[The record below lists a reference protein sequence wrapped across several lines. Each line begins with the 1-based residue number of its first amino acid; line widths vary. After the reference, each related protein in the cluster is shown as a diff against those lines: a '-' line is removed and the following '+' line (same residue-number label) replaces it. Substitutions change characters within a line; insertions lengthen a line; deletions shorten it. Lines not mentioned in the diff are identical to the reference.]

1 MAQVGQH
8 NPKEFPMAK
17 KSSTSAPDSKK
28 KSRSAAERS
37 TKKPMPDQEVETASP
52 PRIVVEDDRS
62 GMTKETFKRAFL
74 DNLLCL
80 QGRTLHRST
89 LLDKFRALAFTVR
102 DRLVHRW
109 ANTQQTY
116 HANKVKRVYYLSAEF
131 LMGRLLSSNLMNLGV
146 VEVAREAL
154 DELGVSL
161 DELLACESDAGLGNG
176 GLGRLAACF
185 LDSMATLSLPGMGY
199 GIRYEYGIFE
209 QKIDKGYQVEHPDP
223 WLRNGNPWEIVRPE
237 YTLTVR
243 MGGRCEAYMDKDQRL
258 RIRWVDTHDVLGVAH
273 DTPIAGFSN
282 NTVNN
287 LRLWQSPATKEFD
300 FQEFDQ
306 GDYEKAVQKK
316 TESENISKCLYP
328 NDNSMQG
335 KELRLKQQYFFVSCS
350 IQDIVR
356 RHLQDRGT
364 LSNFSDY
371 VSIQLND
378 THPTLA
384 IPELLRIFLDEH
396 RLEWKDA
403 WEQVVR
409 TFAYTNHTLLPEALE
424 KWPISFLERLLPRH
438 LELIYEIN
446 SRFLDE
452 VRRRYPNDLERLR
465 NMSLI
470 EENPRM
476 VRMAHLAVVGSYSV
490 NGVAALHTELLRT
503 RVLTDFANMWPE
515 RFNNKTNG
523 VTPRRW
529 LQLCNPGLKKLLVDV
544 LGEDWQYDLQLL
556 KGLEKYV
563 EDPVFRSRF
572 REVKRESKAR
582 LAEYIFKHNGIEVDL
597 DSIFDIQ
604 VKRFHEYKRQHL
616 NALHIVHLYNQ
627 IKRNPNTKI
636 VPRTFI
642 FSGKAAPGYFL
653 AKRIIK
659 LINAIAEVVNNDPQV
674 AGRIKVV
681 FLENYSVSL
690 AELLIPAADV
700 SEQISTAGYE
710 ASGTGNMKFALN
722 GAVTLGTLDGAN
734 VEIRQLVGAE
744 NFFLFGL
751 TAEEVVERRAR
762 GYNPFL
768 YYEHNVGLRE
778 VVDKIAQNHFTP
790 KEKGIFHPVLNELL
804 SSDRFM
810 VMADFSAYAEAQRK
824 VSEAFLD
831 RENWTR
837 MAIRNTAR
845 TGHFSS
851 DRTIRQYAEE
861 IWETSSVPIQLAPKG
876 PHF

>member
-1 MAQVGQH
+1 
-8 NPKEFPMAK
+8 MAK
-17 KSSTSAPDSKK
+17 KPVGGAQETKK
-28 KSRSAAERS
+28 KSRATAAAKPE
-37 TKKPMPDQEVETASP
+37 KKVTAKPPTQEVKPADASSA
-52 PRIVVEDDRS
+52 RVVVEDDRS
-62 GMTKETFKRAFL
+62 GMSKEAWERAFL

-80 QGRTLHRST
+80 QGRPLNRATPN
-89 LLDKFRALAFTVR
+89 DMFRALAFTIR
-102 DRLVHRW
+102 DRLVQRW
-109 ANTQQTY
+109 AATQQAY
-116 HANKVKRVYYLSAEF
+116 HTNKVKRVYYLSAEF
-131 LMGRLLSSNLMNLGV
+131 LMGRLLGNNLMNLGV
-146 VEVAREAL
+146 YEVAQEAL
-154 DELGVSL
+154 AELGV
-161 DELLACESDAGLGNG
+161 DMGQLLEREADAGLGNG

-185 LDSMATLSLPGMGY
+185 LDSMATLSIPGMGY

-209 QKIDKGYQVEHPDP
+209 QRIEKGYQVEQPDP

-243 MGGRCEAYMDKDQRL
+243 MGGRCEAFMDKDQRY
-258 RIRWVDTHDVLGVAH
+258 RIRWVDTQDVLGVPH
-273 DTPIAGFSN
+273 DTPIAGFAN

-287 LRLWQSPATKEFD
+287 LRLWQCRATKEFD

-306 GDYEKAVQKK
+306 GDYEKSVQKK

-356 RHLQDRGT
+356 RHLQDHGT
-364 LSNFSDY
+364 LTNFAQY

-384 IPELLRIFLDEH
+384 IPELLRILLDEH

-403 WEQVVR
+403 WAQVVG

-438 LELIYEIN
+438 LELVYEIN
-446 SRFLDE
+446 ARFLDE
-452 VRRRYPNDLERLR
+452 VRARYPNDLERLR

-503 RVLTDFANMWPE
+503 RVLTDFANFWPQ

-529 LQLCNPGLKKLLVDV
+529 VQQCNPGLTALLNETIGD
-544 LGEDWQYDLQLL
+544 GWHFDLEQLQ
-556 KGLEKYV
+556 GLEKYV

-572 REVKRESKAR
+572 REIKRQNKAR
-582 LAEYIFKHNGIEVDL
+582 LAEHIFHTCGVEVEL
-597 DSIFDIQ
+597 DSVFDIQ

-627 IKRNPNTKI
+627 LKRNPKSKI

-642 FSGKAAPGYFL
+642 FAGKAAPGYFL

-659 LINAIAEVVNNDPQV
+659 LINSIADVVNNDADV
-674 AGRIKVV
+674 AGRLKVV

-690 AELLIPAADV
+690 AEMLIPAADV

-722 GAVTLGTLDGAN
+722 GAITLGTLDGAN

-778 VVDKIAQNHFTP
+778 VIDRVAQNGFTP
-790 KEKGIFHPVLNELL
+790 KEKGIFHPILNELL

-837 MAIRNTAR
+837 MSIRNTAR
-845 TGHFSS
+845 SGHFSS

-861 IWETSSVPIQLAPKG
+861 IWESSSVPITMPASGQ
-876 PHF
+876 FY

>member
-1 MAQVGQH
+1 
-8 NPKEFPMAK
+8 MAK
-17 KSSTSAPDSKK
+17 KSPEPEQVSKKKARPAETSPKAEK
-28 KSRSAAERS
+28 KSRSAPSRES
-37 TKKPMPDQEVETASP
+37 T
-52 PRIVVEDDRS
+52 RIVVEDDRS
-62 GMTKETFKRAFL
+62 GMSKETFARGFL

-80 QGRTLHRST
+80 QGRTLNRST
-89 LLDKFRALAFTVR
+89 PLDQYRALAQTVR

-109 ANTQQTY
+109 SKTQQTY
-116 HANKVKRVYYLSAEF
+116 HQNKVKRVYYLSAEF
-131 LMGRLLSSNLMNLGV
+131 LMGRLLSSNLMNLGLY
-146 VEVAREAL
+146 EVAEEAL
-154 DELGVSL
+154 GELGL
-161 DELLACESDAGLGNG
+161 DLGQLLELEHDAGLGNG

-185 LDSMATLSLPGMGY
+185 LDSMATLSIPGMGY

-209 QKIDKGYQVEHPDP
+209 QKIENGYQVEHPDP
-223 WLRNGNPWEIVRPE
+223 WLRNGNPWEIRRNE

-243 MGGRCEAYMDKDQRL
+243 FGGRCEAFLDKDQRY
-258 RIRWVDTHDVLGVAH
+258 RIRWTDTQDVLGVAH

-287 LRLWQSPATKEFD
+287 LRLWQCQATHDFD

-316 TESENISKCLYP
+316 TDSENISKVLYP

-356 RHLQDRGT
+356 RHLQDHGT
-364 LSNFSDY
+364 LANLSDY

-384 IPELLRIFLDEH
+384 IPELLRILLDEY
-396 RLEWKDA
+396 RMDWAVA

-424 KWPISFLERLLPRH
+424 KWPVSFLERLLPRH
-438 LELIYEIN
+438 LELVYEIN

-452 VRRRYPNDLERLR
+452 VRKRHPNDLERLR

-490 NGVAALHTELLRT
+490 NGVAALHTELLRS
-503 RVLTDFANMWPE
+503 RVLKDFALFWPE

-529 LQLCNPGLKKLLVDV
+529 LQQCNPGLTQLLEEAIGD
-544 LGEDWQYDLQLL
+544 GWQYDLDQLR
-556 KGLEKYV
+556 KLEPLV
-563 EDPVFRSRF
+563 EDSRF
-572 REVKRESKAR
+572 RQRFRQVKRENKAR
-582 LAEYIFKHNGIEVDL
+582 LADFIFQRNGIEVDL

-627 IKRNPNTKI
+627 LKRNPKARV

-653 AKRIIK
+653 AKRTIK
-659 LINAIAEVVNNDPQV
+659 LINAIAEVVNHDTDV

-734 VEIRQLVGAE
+734 VEIRQLVGPE

-778 VVDKIAQNHFTP
+778 VIDRLAQDHFTP
-790 KEKGIFHPVLNELL
+790 KEKGIFHPILNELL

-810 VMADFSAYAEAQRK
+810 VMADFSAYADAQRR

-831 RENWTR
+831 RESWTKIT
-837 MAIRNTAR
+837 IRNTAR

-861 IWETSSVPIQLAPKG
+861 IWETSSIPIDLDPGG
-876 PHF
+876 PLY

>member
-1 MAQVGQH
+1 MS
-8 NPKEFPMAK
+8 KESF
-17 KSSTSAPDSKK
+17 
-28 KSRSAAERS
+28 E
-37 TKKPMPDQEVETASP
+37 
-52 PRIVVEDDRS
+52 
-62 GMTKETFKRAFL
+62 RAFL

-80 QGRTLHRST
+80 QGRTLNRAT
-89 LLDKFRALAFTVR
+89 PLDLYRALAFTVR

-109 ANTQQTY
+109 ARTQQTY
-116 HANKVKRVYYLSAEF
+116 HAGKVKRVYYLSAEF

-146 VEVAREAL
+146 MDVAREAL
-154 DELGVSL
+154 GDLGVDL
-161 DELLACESDAGLGNG
+161 DQLLERENDAGLGNG

-209 QKIDKGYQVEHPDP
+209 QRIEKGYQVEQPDP
-223 WLRNGNPWEIVRPE
+223 WLSNGNPWEIVRPE

-243 MGGRCEAYMDKDQRL
+243 MGGRCEAYMDKDQRY
-258 RIRWVDTHDVLGVAH
+258 RIRWVDTHDVLGLPH
-273 DTPIAGFSN
+273 DTPIAGFAN

-287 LRLWQSPATKEFD
+287 LRLWHSRATKEFD

-356 RHLQDRGT
+356 RHVQDHGT
-364 LSNFSDY
+364 LTNFSDY

-384 IPELLRIFLDEH
+384 IPELLRLLLDEH

-403 WEQVVR
+403 WEQVVG

-446 SRFLDE
+446 TRFLDE

-503 RVLTDFANMWPE
+503 RVLTDFALFWPE

-529 LQLCNPGLKKLLVDV
+529 LQLCNPGLKALLNET
-544 LGEDWQYDLQLL
+544 LGDSWQYDLEQL

-563 EDPVFRSRF
+563 EDGAFRARF
-572 REVKRESKAR
+572 REVKRQNKAR
-582 LAEYIFKHNGIEVDL
+582 LAEQIFHHNGIEVDL
-597 DSIFDIQ
+597 ESIFDIQ

-627 IKRNPNTKI
+627 LKRNPGSKI

-642 FSGKAAPGYFL
+642 FSGKAAPGYFI

-659 LINAIAEVVNNDPQV
+659 LINSIAEVVNNDPDV

-722 GAVTLGTLDGAN
+722 GAITLGTLDGAN

-778 VVDKIAQNHFTP
+778 VVDRVAQNGFTP
-790 KEKGIFHPVLNELL
+790 KEKGIFHPILNELL

-824 VSEAFLD
+824 VSEAFLNKD
-831 RENWTR
+831 NWTK

-845 TGHFSS
+845 SGHFSS

-861 IWETSSVPIQLAPKG
+861 IWETSSVPINLTPDG
-876 PHF
+876 PYF

>member
-1 MAQVGQH
+1 
-8 NPKEFPMAK
+8 MAK
-17 KSSTSAPDSKK
+17 KSTPAETEIQKKPKTEK
-28 KSRSAAERS
+28 KSKPVKAES
-37 TKKPMPDQEVETASP
+37 TAPK
-52 PRIVVEDDRS
+52 ILVEDDRS
-62 GMTKETFKRAFL
+62 GMSKESFKRAML

-80 QGRTLHRST
+80 QGRTLNRAT
-89 LLDKFRALAFTVR
+89 PVDLFRALAFTIR

-109 ANTQQTY
+109 SQTQGTY
-116 HANKVKRVYYLSAEF
+116 HAKKVKRVYYLSAEF
-131 LMGRLLSSNLMNLGV
+131 LMGRLLTNNLMNLGV
-146 VEVAREAL
+146 YEVAKEALNDLGVDLEQLLEREA
-154 DELGVSL
+154 
-161 DELLACESDAGLGNG
+161 DAGLGNG

-185 LDSMATLSLPGMGY
+185 LDSMATLALPGQGY

-209 QKIDKGYQVEHPDP
+209 QRIEKGYQVEHPDP

-243 MGGRCEAYMDKDQRL
+243 FGGRCEAFMDKDSRY
-258 RIRWVDTHDVLGVAH
+258 RIRWVDTQDVLGVAH
-273 DTPIAGFSN
+273 DTPIAGFAN

-287 LRLWQSPATKEFD
+287 LRLWQCRATHDFD

-316 TESENISKCLYP
+316 TESENISKVLYP

-356 RHLQDRGT
+356 RHLQDHGT
-364 LSNFSDY
+364 LKNFSDH

-384 IPELLRIFLDEH
+384 VPELLRIFLDEH
-396 RLEWKDA
+396 RIEYADA

-446 SRFLDE
+446 ARFLDE

-503 RVLTDFANMWPE
+503 RVLKDFANFWPE

-529 LQLCNPGLKKLLVDV
+529 MQQCNPGLTELLDQT
-544 LGEDWQYDLQLL
+544 LGDGWHYDLEQLQ
-556 KGLEKYV
+556 KLESVV
-563 EDPVFRSRF
+563 EDGVFRSRF
-572 REVKRESKAR
+572 REVKRQNKAR
-582 LAEYIFKHNGIEVDL
+582 LAEFIFQQNGLEVNL

-616 NALHIVHLYNQ
+616 NALHIIHLYNQ
-627 IKRNPNTKI
+627 LKRNPGAKI

-642 FSGKAAPGYFL
+642 FAGKAAPGYFL

-659 LINAIAEVVNNDPQV
+659 MINAIADKVNNDPDV
-674 AGRIKVV
+674 AGRLKVV

-690 AELLIPAADV
+690 AEILVPAADV

-722 GAVTLGTLDGAN
+722 GAITLGTLDGAN
-734 VEIRQLVGAE
+734 VEIRQLVGPE

-778 VVDKIAQNHFTP
+778 VIDRLAQDHFTP
-790 KEKGIFHPVLNELL
+790 SEKGIFHPILNELL

-810 VMADFSAYAEAQRK
+810 VMADFSAYAEAQRR
-824 VSEAFLD
+824 VSEAYLERD
-831 RENWTR
+831 NWTR

-845 TGHFSS
+845 SGFFSS

-861 IWETSSVPIQLAPKG
+861 IWETSSVPIELNPNG
-876 PHF
+876 HHL

>member
-1 MAQVGQH
+1 MS
-8 NPKEFPMAK
+8 KEAW
-17 KSSTSAPDSKK
+17 
-28 KSRSAAERS
+28 E
-37 TKKPMPDQEVETASP
+37 
-52 PRIVVEDDRS
+52 
-62 GMTKETFKRAFL
+62 RAFL

-80 QGRTLHRST
+80 QGRPLNRATP
-89 LLDKFRALAFTVR
+89 LDMYRALAFTIR
-102 DRLVHRW
+102 DRLVQRW
-109 ANTQQTY
+109 AATQQAY
-116 HANKVKRVYYLSAEF
+116 HTKKVKRVYYLSAEF
-131 LMGRLLSSNLMNLGV
+131 LMGRLLGNNLMNLGV
-146 VEVAREAL
+146 YEVAQEAL
-154 DELGVSL
+154 AELGV
-161 DELLACESDAGLGNG
+161 DMGQLLEREADAGLGNG

-185 LDSMATLSLPGMGY
+185 LDSMATLSIPGQGY

-209 QKIDKGYQVEHPDP
+209 QRIEKGYQVEQPDA

-243 MGGRCEAYMDKDQRL
+243 MGGRCEAFMDKDQRY
-258 RIRWVDTHDVLGVAH
+258 RIRWVDTQDVLGVPH
-273 DTPIAGFSN
+273 DTPIAGFAN

-287 LRLWQSPATKEFD
+287 LRLWHCRATKEFD

-306 GDYEKAVQKK
+306 GDYEKSVQKK

-356 RHLQDRGT
+356 RHLQDHGT
-364 LSNFSDY
+364 LTNFAQS

-384 IPELLRIFLDEH
+384 IPELLRILLDEH

-403 WEQVVR
+403 WTQVVG

-446 SRFLDE
+446 ARFLDE
-452 VRRRYPNDLERLR
+452 VRARFPNDLERLR

-503 RVLTDFANMWPE
+503 RVLTDFANFWPQ

-529 LQLCNPGLKKLLVDV
+529 LQQCNPGLRTLLNETIGDS
-544 LGEDWQYDLQLL
+544 WQYDLEQLQ
-556 KGLEKYV
+556 GLEKFV
-563 EDPVFRSRF
+563 EDPAFRGRF
-572 REVKRESKAR
+572 REVKRQNKAR
-582 LAEYIFKHNGIEVDL
+582 LAEHIFHTSGIEVNL
-597 DSIFDIQ
+597 DSVFDIQ

-627 IKRNPNTKI
+627 LKRNPKSKI

-642 FSGKAAPGYFL
+642 FAGKAAPGYFL

-659 LINAIAEVVNNDPQV
+659 LITSIAEVVNNDADV
-674 AGRIKVV
+674 AGRIKVI

-722 GAVTLGTLDGAN
+722 GAITLGTLDGAN
-734 VEIRQLVGAE
+734 VEIRQLVGPE

-751 TAEEVVERRAR
+751 TVEEVVERRAR

-778 VVDKIAQNHFTP
+778 VIDRVAQNGFTP
-790 KEKGIFHPVLNELL
+790 KEKGIFHPILNELL
-804 SSDRFM
+804 SADRFM

-831 RENWTR
+831 QENWTR

-845 TGHFSS
+845 SGHFSS

-861 IWETSSVPIQLAPKG
+861 IWESSSVPIEMSASGQ
-876 PHF
+876 FY

>member
-1 MAQVGQH
+1 M
-8 NPKEFPMAK
+8 
-17 KSSTSAPDSKK
+17 
-28 KSRSAAERS
+28 
-37 TKKPMPDQEVETASP
+37 
-52 PRIVVEDDRS
+52 VVEDDRS
-62 GMTKETFKRAFL
+62 GMSKDSWKRAFL

-80 QGRTLHRST
+80 QGRPLNRATP
-89 LLDKFRALAFTVR
+89 LDLFRALAFTIR
-102 DRLVHRW
+102 DRLVQRW
-109 ANTQQTY
+109 AATQQTY
-116 HANKVKRVYYLSAEF
+116 HTKKVKRVYYLSAEF
-131 LMGRLLSSNLMNLGV
+131 LMGRLLSNNLMNLGV
-146 VEVAREAL
+146 YDVAQEAL
-154 DELGVSL
+154 AELGV
-161 DELLACESDAGLGNG
+161 DMGQLLEREADAGLGNG

-185 LDSMATLSLPGMGY
+185 LDSMATLSIAGQGY

-209 QKIDKGYQVEHPDP
+209 QRIEKGYQVEQPDP
-223 WLRNGNPWEIVRPE
+223 WLRNGNPWEIVRHE

-243 MGGRCEAYMDKDQRL
+243 MGGRCEAFMDKDQRY
-258 RIRWVDTHDVLGVAH
+258 RIRWVDTQDVQGVPH
-273 DTPIAGFSN
+273 DTPIAGFAN

-287 LRLWQSPATKEFD
+287 LRLWQCRATKEFD

-356 RHLQDRGT
+356 RHLQDHGT
-364 LSNFSDY
+364 LTNFSQY
-371 VSIQLND
+371 VAIQLND

-384 IPELLRIFLDEH
+384 IPELLRILLDEH

-403 WEQVVR
+403 WAQVVG

-438 LELIYEIN
+438 LELVYEIN
-446 SRFLDE
+446 ARFLDE
-452 VRRRYPNDLERLR
+452 VRARYPNDLERLR

-503 RVLTDFANMWPE
+503 RVLTDFANFWPQ

-529 LQLCNPGLKKLLVDV
+529 LQQCNPGLTQLLNETIGD
-544 LGEDWQYDLQLL
+544 GWQYDLEQLQN
-556 KGLEKYV
+556 LEKSV
-563 EDPVFRSRF
+563 EDPVFRQRF
-572 REVKRESKAR
+572 REVKRRNKAR
-582 LAEYIFKHNGIEVDL
+582 LAEHIFHSSGLEVDL
-597 DSIFDIQ
+597 DSVFDIQ

-616 NALHIVHLYNQ
+616 NALHIIHLYNQ
-627 IKRNPNTKI
+627 LKRNPKSRI

-659 LINAIAEVVNNDPQV
+659 LINSIADVVNNDADV

-722 GAVTLGTLDGAN
+722 GAITLGTLDGAN
-734 VEIRQLVGAE
+734 VEIRQLVGSE

-778 VVDKIAQNHFTP
+778 VIDRVAQNGFTP
-790 KEKGIFHPVLNELL
+790 KEKGIFHPILNELL

-845 TGHFSS
+845 SGHFSS

-861 IWETSSVPIQLAPKG
+861 IWESSSVPIEMSASGQ
-876 PHF
+876 FY

>member
-1 MAQVGQH
+1 M
-8 NPKEFPMAK
+8 
-17 KSSTSAPDSKK
+17 
-28 KSRSAAERS
+28 
-37 TKKPMPDQEVETASP
+37 
-52 PRIVVEDDRS
+52 VVEDDRS
-62 GMTKETFKRAFL
+62 GMSKEAWERAFL

-80 QGRTLHRST
+80 QGRPLNRATP
-89 LLDKFRALAFTVR
+89 LDMYRALAFTIR
-102 DRLVHRW
+102 DRLVQRW
-109 ANTQQTY
+109 AATQQAY
-116 HANKVKRVYYLSAEF
+116 HTKKVKRVYYLSAEF
-131 LMGRLLSSNLMNLGV
+131 LMGRLLGNNLMNLGV
-146 VEVAREAL
+146 YEVAQEAL
-154 DELGVSL
+154 AELGV
-161 DELLACESDAGLGNG
+161 DMGQLLEREADAGLGNG

-185 LDSMATLSLPGMGY
+185 LDSMATLSIPGQGY

-209 QKIDKGYQVEHPDP
+209 QRIEKGYQVEQPDA

-243 MGGRCEAYMDKDQRL
+243 MGGRCEAFMDKDQRY
-258 RIRWVDTHDVLGVAH
+258 RIRWVDTQDVLGVPH
-273 DTPIAGFSN
+273 DTPIAGFAN

-287 LRLWQSPATKEFD
+287 LRLWHCRATKEFD

-306 GDYEKAVQKK
+306 GDYEKSVQKK

-356 RHLQDRGT
+356 RHLQDHGT
-364 LSNFSDY
+364 LTNFAQS

-384 IPELLRIFLDEH
+384 IPELLRILLDEH

-403 WEQVVR
+403 WTQVVG

-446 SRFLDE
+446 ARFLDE
-452 VRRRYPNDLERLR
+452 VRARFPNDLERLR

-503 RVLTDFANMWPE
+503 RVLTDFANFWPQ

-529 LQLCNPGLKKLLVDV
+529 LQQCNPGLRTLLNETIGDS
-544 LGEDWQYDLQLL
+544 WQYDLEQLQ
-556 KGLEKYV
+556 GLEKFV
-563 EDPVFRSRF
+563 EDPAFRGRF
-572 REVKRESKAR
+572 REVKRQNKAR
-582 LAEYIFKHNGIEVDL
+582 LAEHIFHTSGIEVNL
-597 DSIFDIQ
+597 DSVFDIQ

-627 IKRNPNTKI
+627 LKRNPKSKI

-642 FSGKAAPGYFL
+642 FAGKAAPGYFL

-659 LINAIAEVVNNDPQV
+659 LITSIAEVVNNDADV
-674 AGRIKVV
+674 AGRIKVI

-722 GAVTLGTLDGAN
+722 GAITLGTLDGAN
-734 VEIRQLVGAE
+734 VEIRQLVGPE

-751 TAEEVVERRAR
+751 TVEEVVERRAR

-778 VVDKIAQNHFTP
+778 VIDRVAQNGFTP
-790 KEKGIFHPVLNELL
+790 KEKGIFHPILNELL
-804 SSDRFM
+804 SADRFM

-831 RENWTR
+831 QENWTR

-845 TGHFSS
+845 SGHFSS

-861 IWETSSVPIQLAPKG
+861 IWESSSVPIEMSASGQ
-876 PHF
+876 FY

>member
-1 MAQVGQH
+1 
-8 NPKEFPMAK
+8 MAK
-17 KSSTSAPDSKK
+17 KPGPGGEQETKK
-28 KSRSAAERS
+28 KSRTTAAAKPE
-37 TKKPMPDQEVETASP
+37 KKATAKPTAKEAKPADASS

-62 GMTKETFKRAFL
+62 GMSKEAWERAFL

-80 QGRTLHRST
+80 QGRPLNRATP
-89 LLDKFRALAFTVR
+89 LDMFRALAFTIR
-102 DRLVHRW
+102 DRLVQRW
-109 ANTQQTY
+109 AATQQTY
-116 HANKVKRVYYLSAEF
+116 HNKKVKRVYYLSAEF
-131 LMGRLLSSNLMNLGV
+131 LMGRLLSNNLMNLGV
-146 VEVAREAL
+146 YEVAQEAL
-154 DELGVSL
+154 AELGVDMSQ
-161 DELLACESDAGLGNG
+161 LLEREADAGLGNG

-185 LDSMATLSLPGMGY
+185 LDSMATLSIPGQGY

-209 QKIDKGYQVEHPDP
+209 QRIEKGYQVEQPDP

-243 MGGRCEAYMDKDQRL
+243 MGGRCEAYMDKDQRY
-258 RIRWVDTHDVLGVAH
+258 RIRWVDTQDVLGVPH
-273 DTPIAGFSN
+273 DTPIAGFAN

-287 LRLWQSPATKEFD
+287 LRLWHCRATKEFD

-306 GDYEKAVQKK
+306 GDYEKSVQKK

-356 RHLQDRGT
+356 RHLQDHGT
-364 LSNFSDY
+364 LTNFAQY

-384 IPELLRIFLDEH
+384 IPELLRILLDEH
-396 RLEWKDA
+396 QLEWKDA
-403 WEQVVR
+403 WAQVVG

-438 LELIYEIN
+438 LELVYEIN
-446 SRFLDE
+446 ARFLDE
-452 VRRRYPNDLERLR
+452 VRARYPNDLERLR

-503 RVLTDFANMWPE
+503 RVLTDFANFWPQ

-529 LQLCNPGLKKLLVDV
+529 LQQCNPGLTALLNETIGD
-544 LGEDWQYDLQLL
+544 GWQYDLEQL

-563 EDPVFRSRF
+563 EDSVFRSRF
-572 REVKRESKAR
+572 REIKRQNKAR
-582 LAEYIFKHNGIEVDL
+582 LAEHIFHTSGVEVEL
-597 DSIFDIQ
+597 DSVFDIQ

-627 IKRNPNTKI
+627 LKRNPKSRI

-642 FSGKAAPGYFL
+642 FAGKAAPGYFL

-659 LINAIAEVVNNDPQV
+659 LINSIADVVNHDADV

-722 GAVTLGTLDGAN
+722 GAITLGTLDGAN

-778 VVDKIAQNHFTP
+778 VIDRVAQNGFTP
-790 KEKGIFHPVLNELL
+790 KEKGIFHPILNELL

-831 RENWTR
+831 RDNWTR

-845 TGHFSS
+845 SGHFSS

-861 IWETSSVPIQLAPKG
+861 IWESSSVPIEMSASGQ
-876 PHF
+876 FY

>member
-1 MAQVGQH
+1 
-8 NPKEFPMAK
+8 MAK
-17 KSSTSAPDSKK
+17 KSTSPEQEEPKKKLRPKAGGIEKKTASRATKEPGSAPLP
-28 KSRSAAERS
+28 AE
-37 TKKPMPDQEVETASP
+37 PM
-52 PRIVVEDDRS
+52 IEDDRT
-62 GMTKETFKRAFL
+62 GMSKEAFKRALL

-80 QGRTLHRST
+80 QGRTLHRAT
-89 LLDKFRALAFTVR
+89 ALDLFRALAFTIR

-109 ANTQQTY
+109 SLTQQAY
-116 HANKVKRVYYLSAEF
+116 HNNQVKRVYYLSAEF
-131 LMGRLLSSNLMNLGV
+131 LMGRLLVNNLMNLGV
-146 VEVAREAL
+146 YDVAKDAL
-154 DELGVSL
+154 NELGVDL
-161 DELLACESDAGLGNG
+161 EQLIDREADAGLGNG

-185 LDSMATLSLPGMGY
+185 VDSMATLSIPGLGY

-209 QKIDKGYQVEHPDP
+209 QRVEKGYQVEHPDP

-243 MGGRCEAYMDKDQRL
+243 LGGRCEAFMDKDQRY
-258 RIRWVDTHDVLGVAH
+258 RIRWVDTQDVLGVPH
-273 DTPIAGFSN
+273 DTPIAGFAN

-287 LRLWQSPATKEFD
+287 LRLWQCRATQDFD

-316 TESENISKCLYP
+316 TESENISKVLYP

-356 RHLQDRGT
+356 RHLLDHGT
-364 LSNFSDY
+364 LMNFSDH

-403 WEQVVR
+403 WEQVSR

-424 KWPISFLERLLPRH
+424 KWPVSFLERLLPRH

-446 SRFLDE
+446 ARFLDE

-476 VRMAHLAVVGSYSV
+476 VRMAHLAVVGSYSI

-503 RVLTDFANMWPE
+503 RVLRDFAQFWPE

-529 LQLCNPGLKKLLVDV
+529 VQQCNPGLSKLLNETIGD
-544 LGEDWQYDLQLL
+544 GWQYDLEQLR
-556 KGLEKYV
+556 GIEEHI
-563 EDPVFRSRF
+563 EDPVFRRKF
-572 REVKRESKAR
+572 MEVKRQNKAR
-582 LAEYIFKHNGIEVDL
+582 LAEYIFRHNGIEVDL

-627 IKRNPNTKI
+627 LKRNPKSKI

-659 LINAIAEVVNNDPQV
+659 LINAIGETVNHDPDV

-690 AELLIPAADV
+690 AEMLMPAADV

-722 GAVTLGTLDGAN
+722 GAITLGTLDGAN
-734 VEIRQLVGAE
+734 VEIRQLVGPE

-751 TAEEVVERRAR
+751 TEEEVVERRAR

-778 VVDKIAQNHFTP
+778 VIDRLAQDHFTP
-790 KEKGIFHPVLNELL
+790 TEKGIFHPILNELL

-831 RENWTR
+831 RDNWAR
-837 MAIRNTAR
+837 ISIRNTAR
-845 TGHFSS
+845 SGHFSS

-861 IWETSSVPIQLAPKG
+861 IWETSSIPIELTSRN
-876 PHF
+876 HMF

>member
-1 MAQVGQH
+1 MQ
-8 NPKEFPMAK
+8 E
-17 KSSTSAPDSKK
+17 TKK
-28 KSRSAAERS
+28 KPRPQAATKTDKKAASKPAAAKSA
-37 TKKPMPDQEVETASP
+37 KPAKASS
-52 PRIVVEDDRS
+52 PRVVVEDDRS
-62 GMTKETFKRAFL
+62 GMSKDSWKRAFL

-80 QGRTLHRST
+80 QGRPLNRATP
-89 LLDKFRALAFTVR
+89 LDLFRALAFTIR
-102 DRLVHRW
+102 DRLVQRW
-109 ANTQQTY
+109 AATQQTY
-116 HANKVKRVYYLSAEF
+116 HAKKVKRVYYLSAEF
-131 LMGRLLSSNLMNLGV
+131 LMGRLLTNNLMNLGV
-146 VEVAREAL
+146 YDVAQEAL
-154 DELGVSL
+154 SELGVDMGQLL
-161 DELLACESDAGLGNG
+161 DREADAGLGNG

-185 LDSMATLSLPGMGY
+185 LDSMATLSIAGMGY

-209 QKIDKGYQVEHPDP
+209 QRIEKGYQVEQPDP
-223 WLRNGNPWEIVRPE
+223 WLRNGNPWEMVRHE

-243 MGGRCEAYMDKDQRL
+243 MGGRCEAFLDKDQRY
-258 RIRWVDTHDVLGVAH
+258 RIRWVDTQDVLGVPH
-273 DTPIAGFSN
+273 DTPIAGFAN

-287 LRLWQSPATKEFD
+287 LRLWQCRATKEFD

-356 RHLQDRGT
+356 RHLQDHGT
-364 LSNFSDY
+364 LANFSDF

-384 IPELLRIFLDEH
+384 IPELLRIFLDDH

-403 WEQVVR
+403 WAQVTN

-446 SRFLDE
+446 ARFLDE
-452 VRRRYPNDLERLR
+452 VRARYPNDLERLR

-503 RVLTDFANMWPE
+503 RVLTDFANFWPQ

-529 LQLCNPGLKKLLVDV
+529 LQQCNPGLSGLLNETIGDA
-544 LGEDWQYDLQLL
+544 WQYDLEQLQN
-556 KGLEKYV
+556 LEKFV
-563 EDPVFRSRF
+563 EDPVFRQRF
-572 REVKRESKAR
+572 REVKRQNKAR
-582 LAEYIFKHNGIEVDL
+582 LAEHIFHSSGVEVDL
-597 DSIFDIQ
+597 DSVFDIQ

-616 NALHIVHLYNQ
+616 NALHVIHLYNQ
-627 IKRNPNTKI
+627 LKRNPKSRI

-659 LINAIAEVVNNDPQV
+659 LINSIAEVVNNDADV

-722 GAVTLGTLDGAN
+722 GAITLGTLDGAN
-734 VEIRQLVGAE
+734 VEIRQLVGPE

-778 VVDKIAQNHFTP
+778 VIDRVAQNGFTP
-790 KEKGIFHPVLNELL
+790 KEKGIFHPILNELL

-845 TGHFSS
+845 SGHFSS

-861 IWETSSVPIQLAPKG
+861 IWESSSVPIEMSATGQ
-876 PHF
+876 FY

>member
-1 MAQVGQH
+1 MKKATTK
-8 NPKEFPMAK
+8 PAK
-17 KSSTSAPDSKK
+17 A
-28 KSRSAAERS
+28 
-37 TKKPMPDQEVETASP
+37 ASP
-52 PRIVVEDDRS
+52 RVLVEDDRS
-62 GMTKETFKRAFL
+62 GMSKEAWERAFL

-80 QGRTLHRST
+80 QGRPLNRATP
-89 LLDKFRALAFTVR
+89 LDMFRALAFTIR
-102 DRLVHRW
+102 DRLVQRW
-109 ANTQQTY
+109 AATQQTY
-116 HANKVKRVYYLSAEF
+116 HAKKVKRVYYLSAEF
-131 LMGRLLSSNLMNLGV
+131 LMGRLLTNNLMNLGV
-146 VEVAREAL
+146 YEVAQEAL
-154 DELGVSL
+154 AELGVDINQL
-161 DELLACESDAGLGNG
+161 VEREADAGLGNG

-185 LDSMATLSLPGMGY
+185 LDSMATLSIPGMGY

-209 QKIDKGYQVEHPDP
+209 QRIEKGYQVEQPDP

-243 MGGRCEAYMDKDQRL
+243 MGGRCEAFMDKDQRY
-258 RIRWVDTHDVLGVAH
+258 RIRWVDTQDVLGVPH
-273 DTPIAGFSN
+273 DTPIAGFAN

-287 LRLWQSPATKEFD
+287 LRLWHCRATKEFD

-306 GDYEKAVQKK
+306 GDYEKSVQKK

-356 RHLQDRGT
+356 RHLQDHGT
-364 LSNFSDY
+364 LNNFSDY
-371 VSIQLND
+371 VAIQLND

-384 IPELLRIFLDEH
+384 IPELLRIFLDDH

-403 WEQVVR
+403 WKQLVG

-446 SRFLDE
+446 ARFLDE
-452 VRRRYPNDLERLR
+452 VRARYPNELERLR

-503 RVLTDFANMWPE
+503 RVLTDFANFWPQ

-529 LQLCNPGLKKLLVDV
+529 LQQCNPGLTALLNET
-544 LGEDWQYDLQLL
+544 LGDGWQYDLEQLQ
-556 KGLEKYV
+556 GLEKCV
-563 EDPVFRSRF
+563 EDGVFRSRF
-572 REVKRESKAR
+572 REVKRQNKAR
-582 LAEYIFKHNGIEVDL
+582 LAEHIFHSTGVEVDL
-597 DSIFDIQ
+597 DSVFDIQ

-616 NALHIVHLYNQ
+616 NALHIIHLYNQ
-627 IKRNPNTKI
+627 LKRNPKSRL

-659 LINAIAEVVNNDPQV
+659 LINSIADVVNNDADV

-722 GAVTLGTLDGAN
+722 GAITLGTLDGAN

-778 VVDKIAQNHFTP
+778 VIDRVAQNGFTP
-790 KEKGIFHPVLNELL
+790 KEKGIFHPILNELL

-845 TGHFSS
+845 SGHFSS

-861 IWETSSVPIQLAPKG
+861 IWESSSVPIEMSPTGQ
-876 PHF
+876 FY

>member
-1 MAQVGQH
+1 M
-8 NPKEFPMAK
+8 
-17 KSSTSAPDSKK
+17 
-28 KSRSAAERS
+28 SRDAFE
-37 TKKPMPDQEVETASP
+37 
-52 PRIVVEDDRS
+52 
-62 GMTKETFKRAFL
+62 RAFL

-80 QGRTLHRST
+80 QGRTLSRAT
-89 LLDKFRALAFTVR
+89 PLDLYRALAFTIR

-109 ANTQQTY
+109 ARTQQTY
-116 HANKVKRVYYLSAEF
+116 HTKKVKRIYYLSAEF
-131 LMGRLLSSNLMNLGV
+131 LMGRLLCSNLMNLGV
-146 VEVAREAL
+146 AEVAREAL
-154 DELGVSL
+154 SDLGVDL
-161 DELLACESDAGLGNG
+161 DQLVEREADAGLGNG

-185 LDSMATLSLPGMGY
+185 LDSMATLSLPGQGY

-209 QKIDKGYQVEHPDP
+209 QRIEKGYQVEQPDP

-243 MGGRCEAYMDKDQRL
+243 MGGRCEAFMDKDQRY
-258 RIRWVDTHDVLGVAH
+258 RIRWVDTQDVLGVPH
-273 DTPIAGFSN
+273 DTPIAGFAN

-287 LRLWQSPATKEFD
+287 LRLWQCRATKEFD

-356 RHLQDRGT
+356 RHIQDHGS
-364 LSNFSDY
+364 LKNFSDY

-384 IPELLRIFLDEH
+384 IPELLRLFLDEH
-396 RLEWKDA
+396 RLEWAEA
-403 WEQVVR
+403 WDQVVR

-424 KWPISFLERLLPRH
+424 KWPVSFLERLLPRH

-446 SRFLDE
+446 ARFLDE

-476 VRMAHLAVVGSYSV
+476 VRMAHLAVVGSYSI

-503 RVLTDFANMWPE
+503 RVLTDFAQFWPE

-529 LQLCNPGLKKLLVDV
+529 LQLCNPSLARLLNET
-544 LGEDWQYDLQLL
+544 LGDSWQYDLDQL

-572 REVKRESKAR
+572 REVKRANKAR

-627 IKRNPNTKI
+627 LKRNPNSRI
-636 VPRTFI
+636 VPRTFV
-642 FSGKAAPGYFL
+642 FAGKAAPGYFL

-659 LINAIAEVVNNDPQV
+659 LITSIADVVNNDPVV

-690 AELLIPAADV
+690 AELLMPAADV

-722 GAVTLGTLDGAN
+722 GAITLGTLDGAN

-778 VVDKIAQNHFTP
+778 VIDRIAQNHFTP

-845 TGHFSS
+845 CGHFSS

-861 IWETSSVPIQLAPKG
+861 IWESSSVPIDITGSG
-876 PHF
+876 PYF

>member
-1 MAQVGQH
+1 MS
-8 NPKEFPMAK
+8 KE
-17 KSSTSAPDSKK
+17 S
-28 KSRSAAERS
+28 
-37 TKKPMPDQEVETASP
+37 
-52 PRIVVEDDRS
+52 
-62 GMTKETFKRAFL
+62 FKRALL

-80 QGRTLHRST
+80 QGRTLNRAT
-89 LLDKFRALAFTVR
+89 PLDLFRALAFTIR

-109 ANTQQTY
+109 SRTQQTY
-116 HANKVKRVYYLSAEF
+116 HSQQVKRVYYLSAEF
-131 LMGRLLSSNLMNLGV
+131 LMGRLLTSNLINLGLYDIAK
-146 VEVAREAL
+146 ESL
-154 DELGVSL
+154 SELGVSL
-161 DELLACESDAGLGNG
+161 EQLVAREHDAGLGNG

-209 QKIDKGYQVEHPDP
+209 QRIEKGYQVEQPDP
-223 WLRNGNPWEIVRPE
+223 WLANGNPWEIVRHE

-243 MGGRCEAYMDKDQRL
+243 FGGRCEAFLDKDQRY
-258 RIRWVDTHDVLGVAH
+258 RIRWADTQDVLGVPH
-273 DTPIAGFSN
+273 DTPISGFAN
-282 NTVNN
+282 DTVNS
-287 LRLWQSPATKEFD
+287 LRLWHCRATQEFD

-316 TESENISKCLYP
+316 TESENISKVLYP

-356 RHLQDRGT
+356 RHMEDHGT
-364 LSNFSDY
+364 LTNLSDY

-384 IPELLRIFLDEH
+384 IPELMRILLDEH
-396 RLEWKDA
+396 RLEWGVA

-503 RVLTDFANMWPE
+503 RVLTDFALFWPE

-529 LQLCNPGLKKLLVDV
+529 VQQCNPGLTRLLDESM
-544 LGEDWQYDLQLL
+544 GDSWKYDLEQLQ
-556 KGLEKYV
+556 KLEKFV
-563 EDPVFRSRF
+563 EDPVFRERF
-572 REVKRESKAR
+572 RSVKRENKAR
-582 LAEYIFKHNGIEVDL
+582 LAEFIFQANGIEVDL
-597 DSIFDIQ
+597 NSIFDVQ
-604 VKRFHEYKRQHL
+604 VKRFHEYKRQHM

-627 IKRNPNTKI
+627 LKRNPRSKI

-653 AKRIIK
+653 AKRTIK
-659 LINAIAEVVNNDPQV
+659 LINAIAEIVNNDRDV

-690 AELLIPAADV
+690 AELLIPSADV

-722 GAVTLGTLDGAN
+722 GAITLGTLDGAN

-762 GYNPFL
+762 GYNPYL
-768 YYEHNVGLRE
+768 YYEHNAGLRE
-778 VVDKIAQNHFTP
+778 VVDRLAQDHFTP
-790 KEKGIFHPVLNELL
+790 GEKGIFHPILNELL

-810 VMADFSAYAEAQRK
+810 VMADFSAYVEAQRRI
-824 VSEAFLD
+824 SEAFID
-831 RENWTR
+831 KENWTR

-845 TGHFSS
+845 SGFFSS

-861 IWETSSVPIQLAPKG
+861 IWESSSIPIDINTAIPG
-876 PHF
+876 F

>member
-1 MAQVGQH
+1 
-8 NPKEFPMAK
+8 MAK
-17 KSSTSAPDSKK
+17 KPTPAAPESKK
-28 KSRSAAERS
+28 KGKPAAAP
-37 TKKPMPDQEVETASP
+37 KPEKQASP
-52 PRIVVEDDRS
+52 EKAAPGPRVVVEDDRS
-62 GMTKETFKRAFL
+62 GMSKESFERAFL

-80 QGRTLHRST
+80 QGRTLNRAT
-89 LLDKFRALAFTVR
+89 PLDLYRALAFTVR

-109 ANTQQTY
+109 ARTQQTY
-116 HANKVKRVYYLSAEF
+116 HAGKVKRVYYLSAEF

-146 VEVAREAL
+146 MDVAREAL
-154 DELGVSL
+154 GDLGVDL
-161 DELLACESDAGLGNG
+161 DQLLERENDAGLGNG

-209 QKIDKGYQVEHPDP
+209 QRIEKGYQVEQPDP
-223 WLRNGNPWEIVRPE
+223 WLSNGNPWEIVRPE

-243 MGGRCEAYMDKDQRL
+243 MGGRCEAYMDKDQRY
-258 RIRWVDTHDVLGVAH
+258 RIRWVDTHDVLGLPH
-273 DTPIAGFSN
+273 DTPIAGFAN

-287 LRLWQSPATKEFD
+287 LRLWHSRATKEFD

-356 RHLQDRGT
+356 RHVQDHGT
-364 LSNFSDY
+364 LTNFSDY

-384 IPELLRIFLDEH
+384 IPELLRLLLDEH

-403 WEQVVR
+403 WEQVVG

-446 SRFLDE
+446 TRFLDE

-503 RVLTDFANMWPE
+503 RVLTDFALFWPE

-529 LQLCNPGLKKLLVDV
+529 LQLCNPGLKALLNET
-544 LGEDWQYDLQLL
+544 LGDSWQYDLEQL

-563 EDPVFRSRF
+563 EDGAFRARF
-572 REVKRESKAR
+572 REVKRQNKAR
-582 LAEYIFKHNGIEVDL
+582 LAEQIFHHNGIEVDL
-597 DSIFDIQ
+597 ESIFDIQ

-627 IKRNPNTKI
+627 LKRNPGSKI

-642 FSGKAAPGYFL
+642 FSGKAAPGYFI

-659 LINAIAEVVNNDPQV
+659 LINSIAEVVNNDPDV

-722 GAVTLGTLDGAN
+722 GAITLGTLDGAN

-778 VVDKIAQNHFTP
+778 VVDRVAQNGFTP
-790 KEKGIFHPVLNELL
+790 KEKGIFHPILNELL

-824 VSEAFLD
+824 VSEAFLNKD
-831 RENWTR
+831 NWTK

-845 TGHFSS
+845 SGHFSS

-861 IWETSSVPIQLAPKG
+861 IWETSSVPINLTPDG
-876 PHF
+876 PYF

>member
-1 MAQVGQH
+1 M
-8 NPKEFPMAK
+8 KEAK
-17 KSSTSAPDSKK
+17 PAEASSA
-28 KSRSAAERS
+28 R
-37 TKKPMPDQEVETASP
+37 V
-52 PRIVVEDDRS
+52 VVEDDRS
-62 GMTKETFKRAFL
+62 GMSKEAWERAFL

-80 QGRTLHRST
+80 QGRPLNRATP
-89 LLDKFRALAFTVR
+89 LDMYRALAFTIR

-109 ANTQQTY
+109 AATQQAY
-116 HANKVKRVYYLSAEF
+116 HTKKVKRVYYLSAEF
-131 LMGRLLSSNLMNLGV
+131 LMGRLLGNNLMNLGV
-146 VEVAREAL
+146 YEVAQEAL
-154 DELGVSL
+154 AELGVDMSQ
-161 DELLACESDAGLGNG
+161 LLEREADAGLGNG

-185 LDSMATLSLPGMGY
+185 LDSMATLSIPGQGY

-209 QKIDKGYQVEHPDP
+209 QRIEKGYQVEQPDP

-243 MGGRCEAYMDKDQRL
+243 MGGRCEAFMDKDQRY
-258 RIRWVDTHDVLGVAH
+258 RIRWVDTQDVLGVPH
-273 DTPIAGFSN
+273 DTPIAGFAN

-287 LRLWQSPATKEFD
+287 LRLWHCRATKEFD

-306 GDYEKAVQKK
+306 GDYEKSVQKK

-356 RHLQDRGT
+356 RHLQDHGT
-364 LSNFSDY
+364 LTNFAQY

-384 IPELLRIFLDEH
+384 IPELLRILLDEH

-403 WEQVVR
+403 WTQVVG

-438 LELIYEIN
+438 LELVYEIN
-446 SRFLDE
+446 ARFLDE
-452 VRRRYPNDLERLR
+452 VRARYPNDLERLR

-503 RVLTDFANMWPE
+503 RVLTDFANFWPQ

-529 LQLCNPGLKKLLVDV
+529 LQQCNPGLTALLNETIGD
-544 LGEDWQYDLQLL
+544 GWQYDLEQLQS
-556 KGLEKYV
+556 LEKYV
-563 EDPVFRSRF
+563 EDSVFRSRF
-572 REVKRESKAR
+572 REIKRQNKAR
-582 LAEYIFKHNGIEVDL
+582 LAEHIFHTSGVEVEL
-597 DSIFDIQ
+597 DSVFDIQ

-627 IKRNPNTKI
+627 LKRNPKSRI

-642 FSGKAAPGYFL
+642 FAGKAAPGYFL

-659 LINAIAEVVNNDPQV
+659 LINSIADVVNNDADV

-722 GAVTLGTLDGAN
+722 GAITLGTLDGAN

-778 VVDKIAQNHFTP
+778 VIDRVAQNGFTP
-790 KEKGIFHPVLNELL
+790 KEKGIFHPILNELL
-804 SSDRFM
+804 SADRFM

-837 MAIRNTAR
+837 MSIRNTAR
-845 TGHFSS
+845 SGHFSS

-861 IWETSSVPIQLAPKG
+861 IWESSSVPIEMSASGQ
-876 PHF
+876 FY

>member
-1 MAQVGQH
+1 M
-8 NPKEFPMAK
+8 
-17 KSSTSAPDSKK
+17 
-28 KSRSAAERS
+28 
-37 TKKPMPDQEVETASP
+37 
-52 PRIVVEDDRS
+52 EDDRS
-62 GMTKETFKRAFL
+62 GMSKESWERAFL

-80 QGRTLHRST
+80 QGRPLNKATP
-89 LLDKFRALAFTVR
+89 LDMYRALAFTIR
-102 DRLVHRW
+102 DRLVQRW
-109 ANTQQTY
+109 AATQQTY
-116 HANKVKRVYYLSAEF
+116 HAQKIKRVYYLSAEF
-131 LMGRLLSSNLMNLGV
+131 LMGRLLTNNLMNLGV
-146 VEVAREAL
+146 YEVAQEAL
-154 DELGVSL
+154 AELGV
-161 DELLACESDAGLGNG
+161 DINQLLEREADAGLGNG

-209 QKIDKGYQVEHPDP
+209 QRIEKGYQVEQPDA

-243 MGGRCEAYMDKDQRL
+243 MGGRCEAFMDKDQRY
-258 RIRWVDTHDVLGVAH
+258 RIRWVDTQDVLGVPH
-273 DTPIAGFSN
+273 DTPIAGFAN
-282 NTVNN
+282 NTVNS
-287 LRLWQSPATKEFD
+287 LRLWHCRATKEFD

-306 GDYEKAVQKK
+306 GDYEKSVQKK

-356 RHLQDRGT
+356 RHLQDHGT
-364 LSNFSDY
+364 LTNFSDY
-371 VSIQLND
+371 VAIQLND

-384 IPELLRIFLDEH
+384 IPELLRIFLDDH

-403 WEQVVR
+403 WKQLVG

-446 SRFLDE
+446 ARFLDE
-452 VRRRYPNDLERLR
+452 VRARYPNDLERLR

-503 RVLTDFANMWPE
+503 RVLTDFANFWPQ

-529 LQLCNPGLKKLLVDV
+529 LQQCNPGLTALLNET
-544 LGEDWQYDLQLL
+544 LGDGWQYDLEQLQ
-556 KGLEKYV
+556 GLEKFV
-563 EDPVFRSRF
+563 EDGDFRSRF
-572 REVKRESKAR
+572 REVKRKNKAR
-582 LAEYIFKHNGIEVDL
+582 LGEHIFHSTGIEVDL
-597 DSIFDIQ
+597 DSVFDIQ

-627 IKRNPNTKI
+627 LKRNPKSRI

-659 LINAIAEVVNNDPQV
+659 LINSIAEVVNNDADV

-690 AELLIPAADV
+690 AELLMPAADV

-722 GAVTLGTLDGAN
+722 GAITLGTLDGAN

-778 VVDKIAQNHFTP
+778 VIDRVAQNGFTP
-790 KEKGIFHPVLNELL
+790 KEKGIFHPILNELL

-837 MAIRNTAR
+837 MSIRNTAR
-845 TGHFSS
+845 SGHFSS

-861 IWETSSVPIQLAPKG
+861 IWESSSVPIEMSATGQ
-876 PHF
+876 FY

>member
-1 MAQVGQH
+1 MS
-8 NPKEFPMAK
+8 KEAW
-17 KSSTSAPDSKK
+17 
-28 KSRSAAERS
+28 E
-37 TKKPMPDQEVETASP
+37 
-52 PRIVVEDDRS
+52 
-62 GMTKETFKRAFL
+62 RAFL

-80 QGRTLHRST
+80 QGRPLNRATP
-89 LLDKFRALAFTVR
+89 LDMFRALAFTVR
-102 DRLVHRW
+102 DRLVQRW
-109 ANTQQTY
+109 AATQQAY
-116 HANKVKRVYYLSAEF
+116 HSKKVKRVYYLSAEF
-131 LMGRLLSSNLMNLGV
+131 LMGRLLANNLMNLGV
-146 VEVAREAL
+146 YEVAQGAL
-154 DELGVSL
+154 AELGVDL
-161 DELLACESDAGLGNG
+161 GQLLEREADAGLGNG

-185 LDSMATLSLPGMGY
+185 LDSMATLSIPGMGY

-209 QKIDKGYQVEHPDP
+209 QRIEKGYQVEQPDP

-243 MGGRCEAYMDKDQRL
+243 MGGRCEAFMDKDQRY
-258 RIRWVDTHDVLGVAH
+258 RIRWVDTQDVLGVPH
-273 DTPIAGFSN
+273 DTPIAGFAN

-287 LRLWQSPATKEFD
+287 LRLWQCRATKEFD

-306 GDYEKAVQKK
+306 GDYEKSVQKK

-356 RHLQDRGT
+356 RHLQDHGT
-364 LSNFSDY
+364 LNNFSQY

-384 IPELLRIFLDEH
+384 IPELLRILLDEH

-403 WEQVVR
+403 WTQVVGS
-409 TFAYTNHTLLPEALE
+409 FAYTNHTLLPEALE

-446 SRFLDE
+446 ARFLDE
-452 VRRRYPNDLERLR
+452 VRARYPNDLERLR

-476 VRMAHLAVVGSYSV
+476 VRMAHLAVVGSYSI

-503 RVLTDFANMWPE
+503 RVLTDFANFWPQ

-529 LQLCNPGLKKLLVDV
+529 LQQCNPGLAALLNETIGD
-544 LGEDWQYDLQLL
+544 GWQYDLEQLQ
-556 KGLEKYV
+556 GLEKFV
-563 EDPVFRSRF
+563 EDPVFRNRF
-572 REVKRESKAR
+572 REVKRQNKAR
-582 LAEYIFKHNGIEVDL
+582 LAEHIFHTSGLEVEL

-616 NALHIVHLYNQ
+616 NALHIIHLYNQ
-627 IKRNPNTKI
+627 LKRNPKSRI

-642 FSGKAAPGYFL
+642 FAGKAAPGYFL

-659 LINAIAEVVNNDPQV
+659 LINSIAEVVNHDADV

-722 GAVTLGTLDGAN
+722 GAITLGTLDGAN

-778 VVDKIAQNHFTP
+778 VIDRVAQNGFTP
-790 KEKGIFHPVLNELL
+790 KEKGIFHPILNELL
-804 SSDRFM
+804 SADRFM
-810 VMADFSAYAEAQRK
+810 VMADFSAYVEAQRK

-845 TGHFSS
+845 SGYFSS

-861 IWETSSVPIQLAPKG
+861 IWEASSVPIEMSASGQ
-876 PHF
+876 FY

>member
-1 MAQVGQH
+1 
-8 NPKEFPMAK
+8 MAK
-17 KSSTSAPDSKK
+17 KPTPGGAPEAKK
-28 KSRSAAERS
+28 KSRTTAAAKPEKKATAKPAVKVDESHETPAKASSAR
-37 TKKPMPDQEVETASP
+37 V
-52 PRIVVEDDRS
+52 VVEDDRS
-62 GMTKETFKRAFL
+62 GMSKEAWERAFL

-80 QGRTLHRST
+80 QGRPLNRATPQ
-89 LLDKFRALAFTVR
+89 DMFRALAFTIR
-102 DRLVHRW
+102 DRLVQRW
-109 ANTQQTY
+109 AATQQAY
-116 HANKVKRVYYLSAEF
+116 HSNKVKRVYYLSAEF
-131 LMGRLLSSNLMNLGV
+131 LMGRLLSNNLMNLGV
-146 VEVAREAL
+146 FDVAKEALAELGIDIGQLLEREA
-154 DELGVSL
+154 
-161 DELLACESDAGLGNG
+161 DAGLGNG

-185 LDSMATLSLPGMGY
+185 LDSMATLSIPGMGY

-209 QKIDKGYQVEHPDP
+209 QRIEKGYQVEQPDP

-243 MGGRCEAYMDKDQRL
+243 MGGRCEAFLDKDQRY
-258 RIRWVDTHDVLGVAH
+258 RIRWVDTQDVLGVPH
-273 DTPIAGFSN
+273 DTPIAGFAN

-287 LRLWQSPATKEFD
+287 LRLWQCRATKEFD

-356 RHLQDRGT
+356 RHLQDHGT
-364 LSNFSDY
+364 LTTFAQH

-384 IPELLRIFLDEH
+384 IPELLRILLDEH

-403 WEQVVR
+403 WAQVVG

-446 SRFLDE
+446 ARFLDE
-452 VRRRYPNDLERLR
+452 VRARYPNDLERLR

-476 VRMAHLAVVGSYSV
+476 VRMAHLAVVGSYSI

-503 RVLTDFANMWPE
+503 RVLTDFANFWPQ

-529 LQLCNPGLKKLLVDV
+529 LQQCNPGLTSLLNETIGD
-544 LGEDWQYDLQLL
+544 GWQYDLEQLQ
-556 KGLEKYV
+556 GLEKYV

-572 REVKRESKAR
+572 REVKRQNKAR
-582 LAEYIFKHNGIEVDL
+582 LAEHIFHTSGVEVEL
-597 DSIFDIQ
+597 DSVFDIQ

-627 IKRNPNTKI
+627 LKRNPKSKI

-642 FSGKAAPGYFL
+642 FAGKAAPGYFL

-659 LINAIAEVVNNDPQV
+659 LINSIADVVNNDPDV

-690 AELLIPAADV
+690 AELLMPAADV

-722 GAVTLGTLDGAN
+722 GAITLGTLDGAN

-778 VVDKIAQNHFTP
+778 VIDRIAQNGFTP

-804 SSDRFM
+804 SADRFM

-845 TGHFSS
+845 SGHFSS

-861 IWETSSVPIQLAPKG
+861 IWESSSVPIEMPASGQ
-876 PHF
+876 FY

>member
-1 MAQVGQH
+1 M
-8 NPKEFPMAK
+8 
-17 KSSTSAPDSKK
+17 
-28 KSRSAAERS
+28 
-37 TKKPMPDQEVETASP
+37 
-52 PRIVVEDDRS
+52 VVEDDRS
-62 GMTKETFKRAFL
+62 SMSKEAFERAFL

-80 QGRTLHRST
+80 QGRTLNRST
-89 LLDKFRALAFTVR
+89 PLDLFRALAFTVR

-109 ANTQQTY
+109 ARTQQTY
-116 HANKVKRVYYLSAEF
+116 HAQKVKRVYYLSAEF
-131 LMGRLLSSNLMNLGV
+131 LMGRLLSSNLMNLGAMD
-146 VEVAREAL
+146 VAREAL
-154 DELGVSL
+154 GNLGVDL
-161 DELLACESDAGLGNG
+161 DQLVERESDAGLGNG

-199 GIRYEYGIFE
+199 GIRYEYGIFQQRIE
-209 QKIDKGYQVEHPDP
+209 KGYQVEQPDP
-223 WLRNGNPWEIVRPE
+223 WLQNGNPWEIVRPE

-243 MGGRCEAYMDKDQRL
+243 MGGRCEAYMDKDQRY
-258 RIRWVDTHDVLGVAH
+258 RIRWVDTQDVLGVPH
-273 DTPIAGFSN
+273 DTPIAGFQN
-282 NTVNN
+282 DTVNN
-287 LRLWQSPATKEFD
+287 LRLWRSRATKEFD
-300 FQEFDQ
+300 FQECDQ

-356 RHLQDRGT
+356 RHLQDHGT
-364 LSNFSDY
+364 LTNFSEY
-371 VSIQLND
+371 ISIQLND

-384 IPELLRIFLDEH
+384 IPELLRILLDEH

-403 WEQVVR
+403 WDQVVG

-446 SRFLDE
+446 TRFLDE

-503 RVLTDFANMWPE
+503 RVLTDFANFWPE

-529 LQLCNPGLKKLLVDV
+529 LQLCNPGLRHLLDDT
-544 LGEDWQYDLQLL
+544 LGDGWKYDLCQL

-563 EDPVFRSRF
+563 EDPVFRTRF
-572 REVKRESKAR
+572 REVKRENKAR
-582 LAEYIFKHNGIEVDL
+582 LAEHIFHSVGIEVNL

-627 IKRNPNTKI
+627 LKRNPGSKI

-659 LINAIAEVVNNDPQV
+659 LINAIAEVVNNDPDV

-690 AELLIPAADV
+690 AQLLMPAADV

-722 GAVTLGTLDGAN
+722 GAITLGTLDGAN

-751 TAEEVVERRAR
+751 TADEVVERRAR

-778 VVDKIAQNHFTP
+778 VIDRIAQDGFTP
-790 KEKGIFHPVLNELL
+790 KEKGIFHPILNELL

-824 VSEAFLD
+824 VSEAFLE

-845 TGHFSS
+845 SGHFSS

-861 IWETSSVPIQLAPKG
+861 IWETSSIPIDMTPNG
-876 PHF
+876 PYF

>member
-1 MAQVGQH
+1 
-8 NPKEFPMAK
+8 MAK
-17 KSSTSAPDSKK
+17 KSTETSKK
-28 KSRSAAERS
+28 QPTHAPGAA
-37 TKKPMPDQEVETASP
+37 PAP
-52 PRIVVEDDRS
+52 PQVVVEDDRT
-62 GMTKETFKRAFL
+62 GMSQEAFRRAFL

-80 QGRTLHRST
+80 QGRTLARAT
-89 LLDKFRALAFTVR
+89 GLDLFRALAFTIR

-109 ANTQQTY
+109 SLTQQTY
-116 HANKVKRVYYLSAEF
+116 HAKRVKRVYYLSAEF
-131 LMGRLLSSNLMNLGV
+131 LMGRLLTNNLMNLGV
-146 VEVAREAL
+146 YDVARDAL
-154 DELGVSL
+154 AELGVDL
-161 DELLACESDAGLGNG
+161 EQLIEREADAGLGNG

-185 LDSMATLSLPGMGY
+185 LDSMATLQLPGQGY

-209 QKIDKGYQVEHPDP
+209 QKVEKGYQVEHPDP

-237 YTLTVR
+237 YTLTVSF
-243 MGGRCEAYMDKDQRL
+243 GGRCEAFLDKDGHYG
-258 RIRWVDTHDVLGVAH
+258 IRWVDTQDVLGVPH
-273 DTPIAGFSN
+273 DTPIAGFAN

-287 LRLWQSPATKEFD
+287 LRLWKCSATKDFD

-306 GDYEKAVQKK
+306 GDYEKAVGKK
-316 TESENISKCLYP
+316 TESENISKVLYP

-335 KELRLKQQYFFVSCS
+335 KELRLKQQYFFISCS

-356 RHLQDRGT
+356 RHLLDHGT

-371 VSIQLND
+371 VCMQLND

-384 IPELLRIFLDEH
+384 IPELLRILLDEH

-403 WEQVVR
+403 WHHVVNS
-409 TFAYTNHTLLPEALE
+409 FAYTNHTLLPEALE
-424 KWPISFLERLLPRH
+424 KWPVSFLERLLPRH

-452 VRRRYPNDLERLR
+452 VRKRYPNDLERLR

-470 EENPRM
+470 EENPRQ
-476 VRMAHLAVVGSYSV
+476 VRMAHLAVVGSFSV

-503 RVLTDFANMWPE
+503 RVLKEFAAMWPE

-529 LQLCNPGLKKLLVDV
+529 LQQCNPGLTELLNEH
-544 LGEDWQYDLQLL
+544 LGEDWHYDL
-556 KGLEKYV
+556 EKLQGIDKLA
-563 EDPVFRSRF
+563 EDEKFGQRF
-572 REVKRESKAR
+572 NEIKRANKAR
-582 LAEYIFKHNGIEVDL
+582 LADFIFRHNGIEVNL
-597 DSIFDIQ
+597 DSIFDVQ

-627 IKRNPNTKI
+627 LKRNPKANI

-642 FSGKAAPGYFL
+642 FSGKAAPGYFI

-659 LINAIAEVVNNDPQV
+659 LINAIADVVNNDEDV
-674 AGRIKVV
+674 AGRLKVV
-681 FLENYSVSL
+681 FLENYSVSQ
-690 AELLIPAADV
+690 AELLMPAADV

-722 GAVTLGTLDGAN
+722 GAVTIGTLDGAN
-734 VEIRQLVGAE
+734 VEIRQLVGAD

-751 TAEEVVERRAR
+751 TADEVVERRAR
-762 GYNPFL
+762 GYNPFM

-778 VVDKIAQNHFTP
+778 VVDLVASDSFTP
-790 KEKGIFHPVLNELL
+790 DEKGIFHPVLNELL

-810 VMADFSAYAEAQRK
+810 VMADFSAYAEAQRQ
-824 VSEAFLD
+824 VSEAFVD
-831 RENWTR
+831 RKRWTA
-837 MAIRNTAR
+837 MAIRNVAR
-845 TGHFSS
+845 SGFFSS

-861 IWETSSVPIQLAPKG
+861 IWESSSVPIDYVSRSNL
-876 PHF
+876 

>member
-1 MAQVGQH
+1 
-8 NPKEFPMAK
+8 MAK
-17 KSSTSAPDSKK
+17 KPTPAVPESKK
-28 KSRSAAERS
+28 KTRPAPTSKPE
-37 TKKPMPDQEVETASP
+37 KKVRPAKAPVLPQV
-52 PRIVVEDDRS
+52 VVEDDRS
-62 GMTKETFKRAFL
+62 GMSKEAFERAFL

-80 QGRTLHRST
+80 QGRTLNRST
-89 LLDKFRALAFTVR
+89 PLDLFRALAFTVR

-109 ANTQQTY
+109 ARTQQTY

-146 VEVAREAL
+146 MEVAREAL
-154 DELGVSL
+154 ADLGVDL
-161 DELLACESDAGLGNG
+161 NQLLERESDAGLGNG

-209 QKIDKGYQVEHPDP
+209 QRIEKGYQVEQPDP

-243 MGGRCEAYMDKDQRL
+243 MGGRCEAYMDKDQRY
-258 RIRWVDTHDVLGVAH
+258 RIRWVDTQDVLGVPH

-287 LRLWQSPATKEFD
+287 LRLWHSRATKEFD

-356 RHLQDRGT
+356 RHLQDHGT

-384 IPELLRIFLDEH
+384 IPELLRILLDEH

-403 WEQVVR
+403 WEQVVG

-438 LELIYEIN
+438 LELVYEIN

-503 RVLTDFANMWPE
+503 RVLTDFAQFWPE

-529 LQLCNPGLKKLLVDV
+529 LQLCNPGLKALLTET
-544 LGEDWQYDLQLL
+544 LGDGWQYDLEQL

-563 EDPVFRSRF
+563 EDPVFRKRF
-572 REVKRESKAR
+572 REVKRQNKAR
-582 LAEYIFKHNGIEVDL
+582 LAEHIFHSNGIEVAL

-627 IKRNPNTKI
+627 LKRNPGSKI

-659 LINAIAEVVNNDPQV
+659 LINSIAEVVNNDPDV

-722 GAVTLGTLDGAN
+722 GAITLGTLDGAN

-778 VVDKIAQNHFTP
+778 VIDKVAQNGFTP

-831 RENWTR
+831 RDNWTR
-837 MAIRNTAR
+837 MSIRNTAR
-845 TGHFSS
+845 SGHFSS

-861 IWETSSVPIQLAPKG
+861 IWEASSVPINLTPNG
-876 PHF
+876 PYF

>member
-1 MAQVGQH
+1 VKKATTK
-8 NPKEFPMAK
+8 PAK
-17 KSSTSAPDSKK
+17 A
-28 KSRSAAERS
+28 
-37 TKKPMPDQEVETASP
+37 ASP
-52 PRIVVEDDRS
+52 RVLVEDDRS
-62 GMTKETFKRAFL
+62 GMSKEAWERAFL

-80 QGRTLHRST
+80 QGRPLNRATP
-89 LLDKFRALAFTVR
+89 LDMFRALAFTIR
-102 DRLVHRW
+102 DRLVQRW
-109 ANTQQTY
+109 AATQQTY
-116 HANKVKRVYYLSAEF
+116 HAKKVKRVYYLSAEF
-131 LMGRLLSSNLMNLGV
+131 LMGRLLTNNLMNLGV
-146 VEVAREAL
+146 YEVAQEAL
-154 DELGVSL
+154 AELGVDINQL
-161 DELLACESDAGLGNG
+161 VEREADAGLGNG

-185 LDSMATLSLPGMGY
+185 LDSMATLSIPGMGY

-209 QKIDKGYQVEHPDP
+209 QRIEKGYQVEQPDP

-243 MGGRCEAYMDKDQRL
+243 MGGRCEAFMDKDQRY
-258 RIRWVDTHDVLGVAH
+258 RIRWVDTQDVLGVPH
-273 DTPIAGFSN
+273 DTPIAGFAN

-287 LRLWQSPATKEFD
+287 LRLWHCRATKEFD

-306 GDYEKAVQKK
+306 GDYEKSVQKK

-356 RHLQDRGT
+356 RHLQDHGT
-364 LSNFSDY
+364 LNNFSDY
-371 VSIQLND
+371 VAIQLND

-384 IPELLRIFLDEH
+384 IPELLRIFLDDH

-403 WEQVVR
+403 WKQLVG

-446 SRFLDE
+446 ARFLDE
-452 VRRRYPNDLERLR
+452 VRARYPNELERLR

-503 RVLTDFANMWPE
+503 RVLTDFANFWPQ

-529 LQLCNPGLKKLLVDV
+529 LQQCNPGLTALLNET
-544 LGEDWQYDLQLL
+544 LGDGWQYDLEQLQ
-556 KGLEKYV
+556 GLEKCV
-563 EDPVFRSRF
+563 EDGVFRSRF
-572 REVKRESKAR
+572 REVKRQNKAR
-582 LAEYIFKHNGIEVDL
+582 LAEHIFHSTGVEVDL
-597 DSIFDIQ
+597 DSVFDIQ

-616 NALHIVHLYNQ
+616 NALHIIHLYNQ
-627 IKRNPNTKI
+627 LKRNPKSRL

-659 LINAIAEVVNNDPQV
+659 LINSIADVVNNDADV

-722 GAVTLGTLDGAN
+722 GAITLGTLDGAN

-778 VVDKIAQNHFTP
+778 VIDRVAQNGFTP
-790 KEKGIFHPVLNELL
+790 KEKGIFHPILNELL

-845 TGHFSS
+845 SGHFSS

-861 IWETSSVPIQLAPKG
+861 IWESSSVPIEMSPTGQ
-876 PHF
+876 FY

>member
-1 MAQVGQH
+1 MDESH
-8 NPKEFPMAK
+8 ETPAK
-17 KSSTSAPDSKK
+17 ASSA
-28 KSRSAAERS
+28 R
-37 TKKPMPDQEVETASP
+37 V
-52 PRIVVEDDRS
+52 VVEDDRS
-62 GMTKETFKRAFL
+62 GMSKEAWERAFL

-80 QGRTLHRST
+80 QGRPLNRATPQ
-89 LLDKFRALAFTVR
+89 DMFRALAFTIR
-102 DRLVHRW
+102 DRLVQRW
-109 ANTQQTY
+109 AATQQAY
-116 HANKVKRVYYLSAEF
+116 HSNKVKRVYYLSAEF
-131 LMGRLLSSNLMNLGV
+131 LMGRLLSNNLMNLGV
-146 VEVAREAL
+146 FDVAKEALAELGIDIGQLLEREA
-154 DELGVSL
+154 
-161 DELLACESDAGLGNG
+161 DAGLGNG

-185 LDSMATLSLPGMGY
+185 LDSMATLSIPGMGY

-209 QKIDKGYQVEHPDP
+209 QRIEKGYQVEQPDP

-243 MGGRCEAYMDKDQRL
+243 MGGRCEAFLDKDQRY
-258 RIRWVDTHDVLGVAH
+258 RIRWVDTQDVLGVPH
-273 DTPIAGFSN
+273 DTPIAGFAN

-287 LRLWQSPATKEFD
+287 LRLWQCRATKEFD

-356 RHLQDRGT
+356 RHLQDHGT
-364 LSNFSDY
+364 LTTFAQH

-384 IPELLRIFLDEH
+384 IPELLRILLDEH

-403 WEQVVR
+403 WAQVVG

-446 SRFLDE
+446 ARFLDE
-452 VRRRYPNDLERLR
+452 VRARYPNDLERLR

-476 VRMAHLAVVGSYSV
+476 VRMAHLAVVGSYSI

-503 RVLTDFANMWPE
+503 RVLTDFANFWPQ

-529 LQLCNPGLKKLLVDV
+529 LQQCNPGLTALLNETIGD
-544 LGEDWQYDLQLL
+544 GWQYDLDQLQ
-556 KGLEKYV
+556 GLEKYV

-572 REVKRESKAR
+572 REVKRQNKAR
-582 LAEYIFKHNGIEVDL
+582 LAEHIFHTSGVEVEL
-597 DSIFDIQ
+597 DSVFDIQ

-627 IKRNPNTKI
+627 LKRNPKSKI

-642 FSGKAAPGYFL
+642 FAGKAAPGYFL

-659 LINAIAEVVNNDPQV
+659 LINSIADVVNNDPDV

-690 AELLIPAADV
+690 AELLMPAADV

-722 GAVTLGTLDGAN
+722 GAITLGTLDGAN

-778 VVDKIAQNHFTP
+778 VIDRIAQNGFTP

-804 SSDRFM
+804 SADRFM

-845 TGHFSS
+845 SGHFSS

-861 IWETSSVPIQLAPKG
+861 IWESSSVPIEMPASGQ
-876 PHF
+876 FY

>member
-1 MAQVGQH
+1 
-8 NPKEFPMAK
+8 MAK
-17 KSSTSAPDSKK
+17 KSTSPEQEPKKKARANAAGTDKKRATKEPGSAPLP
-28 KSRSAAERS
+28 AE
-37 TKKPMPDQEVETASP
+37 PL
-52 PRIVVEDDRS
+52 VEDDRT
-62 GMTKETFKRAFL
+62 GMSKEAFKRALL

-80 QGRTLHRST
+80 QGRTLNRAT
-89 LLDKFRALAFTVR
+89 ALDLFRALAFTIR

-109 ANTQQTY
+109 SLTQQAY
-116 HANKVKRVYYLSAEF
+116 HSSKVKRVYYLSAEF
-131 LMGRLLSSNLMNLGV
+131 LMGRLLINNLMNLGV
-146 VEVAREAL
+146 YDVAKEALNELGVDLEQLVAREA
-154 DELGVSL
+154 
-161 DELLACESDAGLGNG
+161 DAGLGNG

-185 LDSMATLSLPGMGY
+185 VDSMATLSIPGLGY

-209 QKIDKGYQVEHPDP
+209 QRVEKGYQVEHPDP

-243 MGGRCEAYMDKDQRL
+243 LGGRCEAFMDKDQRY
-258 RIRWVDTHDVLGVAH
+258 RIRWVDTEDVLGVPH
-273 DTPIAGFSN
+273 DTPIAGFAN

-287 LRLWQSPATKEFD
+287 LRLWQCRATQDFD

-316 TESENISKCLYP
+316 TESENISKVLYP

-356 RHLQDRGT
+356 RHLLDHGT
-364 LSNFSDY
+364 LMNFSDH

-403 WEQVVR
+403 WEQVSR

-424 KWPISFLERLLPRH
+424 KWPVSFLERLLPRH
-438 LELIYEIN
+438 LELVYEIN

-503 RVLTDFANMWPE
+503 RVLRDFAQFWPE

-529 LQLCNPGLKKLLVDV
+529 IQQCNPGLSRLLNETIGD
-544 LGEDWQYDLQLL
+544 GWQYDLELL
-556 KGLEKYV
+556 RGIEDHV
-563 EDPVFRSRF
+563 EDPIFRAKF
-572 REVKRESKAR
+572 MEVKRKNKAR
-582 LAEYIFKHNGIEVDL
+582 LAEYIFRHNGIEVNL

-627 IKRNPNTKI
+627 LKRNPKSKI

-659 LINAIAEVVNNDPQV
+659 LINAIGEMVNHDPDV

-690 AELLIPAADV
+690 AEMLMPAADV

-722 GAVTLGTLDGAN
+722 GAITLGTLDGAN
-734 VEIRQLVGAE
+734 VEIRQLVGPE

-751 TAEEVVERRAR
+751 TEEEVVERRAR

-778 VVDKIAQNHFTP
+778 VIDRLAQDHFTP
-790 KEKGIFHPVLNELL
+790 TEKGIFHPILNELL

-831 RENWTR
+831 RDNWAR
-837 MAIRNTAR
+837 LSIRNTAR
-845 TGHFSS
+845 SGHFSS

-861 IWETSSVPIQLAPKG
+861 IWETSSIPIELTSRNNM
-876 PHF
+876 F

>member
-1 MAQVGQH
+1 MS
-8 NPKEFPMAK
+8 KE
-17 KSSTSAPDSKK
+17 SW
-28 KSRSAAERS
+28 E
-37 TKKPMPDQEVETASP
+37 
-52 PRIVVEDDRS
+52 
-62 GMTKETFKRAFL
+62 RAFL

-80 QGRTLHRST
+80 QGRPLNKATP
-89 LLDKFRALAFTVR
+89 LDMYRALAFTIR
-102 DRLVHRW
+102 DRLVQRW
-109 ANTQQTY
+109 AATQQTY
-116 HANKVKRVYYLSAEF
+116 HAQKIKRVYYLSAEF
-131 LMGRLLSSNLMNLGV
+131 LMGRLLTNNLMNLGV
-146 VEVAREAL
+146 YEVAQEAL
-154 DELGVSL
+154 AELGV
-161 DELLACESDAGLGNG
+161 DINQLLEREADAGLGNG

-209 QKIDKGYQVEHPDP
+209 QRIEKGYQVEQPDA

-243 MGGRCEAYMDKDQRL
+243 MGGRCEAFMDKDQRY
-258 RIRWVDTHDVLGVAH
+258 RIRWVDTQDVLGVPH
-273 DTPIAGFSN
+273 DTPIAGFAN
-282 NTVNN
+282 NTVNS
-287 LRLWQSPATKEFD
+287 LRLWHCRATKEFD

-306 GDYEKAVQKK
+306 GDYEKSVQKK

-356 RHLQDRGT
+356 RHLQDHGT
-364 LSNFSDY
+364 LTNFSDY
-371 VSIQLND
+371 VAIQLND

-384 IPELLRIFLDEH
+384 IPELLRIFLDDH

-403 WEQVVR
+403 WKQLVG

-446 SRFLDE
+446 ARFLDE
-452 VRRRYPNDLERLR
+452 VRARYPNDLERLR

-503 RVLTDFANMWPE
+503 RVLTDFANFWPQ

-529 LQLCNPGLKKLLVDV
+529 LQQCNPGLTALLNET
-544 LGEDWQYDLQLL
+544 LGDGWQYDLEQLQ
-556 KGLEKYV
+556 GLEKFV
-563 EDPVFRSRF
+563 EDGDFRSRF
-572 REVKRESKAR
+572 REVKRKNKAR
-582 LAEYIFKHNGIEVDL
+582 LGEHIFHSTGIEVDL
-597 DSIFDIQ
+597 DSVFDIQ

-627 IKRNPNTKI
+627 LKRNPKSRI

-659 LINAIAEVVNNDPQV
+659 LINSIAEVVNNDADV

-690 AELLIPAADV
+690 AELLMPAADV

-722 GAVTLGTLDGAN
+722 GAITLGTLDGAN

-778 VVDKIAQNHFTP
+778 VIDRVAQNGFTP
-790 KEKGIFHPVLNELL
+790 KEKGIFHPILNELL

-837 MAIRNTAR
+837 MSIRNTAR
-845 TGHFSS
+845 SGHFSS

-861 IWETSSVPIQLAPKG
+861 IWESSSVPIEMSATGQ
-876 PHF
+876 FY

>member
-1 MAQVGQH
+1 
-8 NPKEFPMAK
+8 
-17 KSSTSAPDSKK
+17 
-28 KSRSAAERS
+28 
-37 TKKPMPDQEVETASP
+37 
-52 PRIVVEDDRS
+52 
-62 GMTKETFKRAFL
+62 MTKEAFKRAVL

-80 QGRTLHRST
+80 QGRTLNRAT
-89 LLDKFRALAFTVR
+89 PLDLYRALAFTIR

-109 ANTQQTY
+109 SRTQHTY
-116 HANKVKRVYYLSAEF
+116 HSQQVKRVYYLSAEF
-131 LMGRLLSSNLMNLGV
+131 LMGRLLTNNLMNLGLY
-146 VEVAREAL
+146 EVAREAL
-154 DELGVSL
+154 EELGVNL
-161 DELLACESDAGLGNG
+161 EQLLEREHDAGLGNG

-185 LDSMATLSLPGMGY
+185 LDSMATLSIPGMGY

-209 QKIDKGYQVEHPDP
+209 QRIEKGYQVEQPDP
-223 WLRNGNPWEIVRPE
+223 WLRDGNPWEIVRPE

-243 MGGRCEAYMDKDQRL
+243 FGGRCEAFLDKDQRY
-258 RIRWVDTHDVLGVAH
+258 RIRWTDTQDVQGVPH
-273 DTPIAGFSN
+273 DTPISGFAN

-287 LRLWQSPATKEFD
+287 LRLWHCRATQEFD

-316 TESENISKCLYP
+316 TESENISKVLYP

-356 RHLQDRGT
+356 RHLLDHGT
-364 LSNFSDY
+364 LNNLSDH

-384 IPELLRIFLDEH
+384 IPELMRILLDEH
-396 RLEWKDA
+396 RLEWAVA
-403 WEQVVR
+403 WEQVQR

-424 KWPISFLERLLPRH
+424 KWPVSFLERLLPRH

-452 VRRRYPNDLERLR
+452 VRRRHPNDLERLR

-490 NGVAALHTELLRT
+490 NGVAALHTELLRS
-503 RVLTDFANMWPE
+503 RVLKDFALFWPE

-529 LQLCNPGLKKLLVDV
+529 IQQCNPGLSRLLTEAIGDGW
-544 LGEDWQYDLQLL
+544 LYDLDQ
-556 KGLEKYV
+556 LEKLEPLV
-563 EDPVFRSRF
+563 EDAVFRNKF
-572 REVKRESKAR
+572 RQVKRQNKAR
-582 LAEYIFKHNGIEVDL
+582 LAEFIFQSNGIEVNL
-597 DSIFDIQ
+597 DSVFDIQ
-604 VKRFHEYKRQHL
+604 VKRFHEYKRQHM

-627 IKRNPNTKI
+627 IKRNPKTKI

-653 AKRIIK
+653 AKRTIK
-659 LINAIAEVVNNDPQV
+659 LINSIAEVVNHDPDV
-674 AGRIKVV
+674 KGRIKVV

-690 AELLIPAADV
+690 AELLIPSADV

-722 GAVTLGTLDGAN
+722 GAITLGTLDGAN
-734 VEIRQLVGAE
+734 VEIRQLVGPE

-768 YYEHNVGLRE
+768 YYEHNAGLRE
-778 VVDKIAQNHFTP
+778 VVDRLAQDHFTP
-790 KEKGIFHPVLNELL
+790 DEKGIFHPILNELL

-810 VMADFSAYAEAQRK
+810 VMADFSAYAEAQRR
-824 VSEAFLD
+824 VSEAYLD
-831 RENWTR
+831 QENWTR
-837 MAIRNTAR
+837 MSIRNTAR
-845 TGHFSS
+845 CGFFSS

-861 IWETSSVPIQLAPKG
+861 IWEASSIPIDLNVPNPG
-876 PHF
+876 YE